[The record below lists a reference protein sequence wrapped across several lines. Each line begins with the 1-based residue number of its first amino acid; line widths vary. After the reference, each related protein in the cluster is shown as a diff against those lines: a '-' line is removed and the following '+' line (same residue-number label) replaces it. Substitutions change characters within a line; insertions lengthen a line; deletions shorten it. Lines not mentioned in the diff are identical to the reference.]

1 MEPLGIPPQV
11 TPFSHASLLLTLRA
25 NALADLK
32 GKTPQAL
39 PEKLIDLWLVSLASA
54 AMGQAL
60 LCVVVGANA
69 VLRVPAQEAHEA
81 RAQLQ
86 LLLDIWVEGMRWPL
100 PVPPGLAL
108 QWLKDPEN
116 LNALLDLYEGSSHLR
131 AERNKDPALARTYP
145 TLRDVLD
152 SGHFERIAQVVY
164 APLSDW
170 AAHIVV
176 DPLPEDPAQDEHE
189 DLS

>member
-1 MEPLGIPPQV
+1 M
-11 TPFSHASLLLTLRA
+11 LLSLRA

-32 GKTPQAL
+32 GKAPKAL
-39 PEKLIDLWLVSLASA
+39 PAKLIDVWLVSLASA
-54 AMGQAL
+54 AMGQPL
-60 LCVVVGANA
+60 YCVVVGANA
-69 VLRVPAQEAHEA
+69 VLRVPPQEPQEA

-86 LLLDIWVEGMRWPL
+86 VLLGTWIEGMRWPL

-116 LNALLDLYEGSSHLR
+116 TNALLDLYEGSSHLR

>member
-1 MEPLGIPPQV
+1 VHLQDALSGVQSGEGG
-11 TPFSHASLLLTLRA
+11 ALLLTLRA

-39 PEKLIDLWLVSLASA
+39 PEKLIDVWLVSLASA

-145 TLRDVLD
+145 SLSDVLD
-152 SGHFERIAQVVY
+152 SGHFERLAQAIY
-164 APLSDW
+164 APLRSW
-170 AAHIVV
+170 ASHIQIEALA
-176 DPLPEDPAQDEHE
+176 DAPEEAEQQDLP
-189 DLS
+189 